1 MSYCPLILVVTTFI
15 ELLPSLALSLYSS
28 YHPLLSQ
35 SLSDPISVARL
46 LYGEHVIA
54 GSVLSDVE
62 SASPSLPKQREVL
75 LSVVREAVQS
85 RHTSL
90 RKFASVLCKFTDN
103 VQIGEAILRDYRKYM
118 IST

>member
-1 MSYCPLILVVTTFI
+1 MTTFI
-15 ELLPSLALSLYSS
+15 ELLPHLALSLYNS
-28 YHPLLSQ
+28 YDPLLSQ

-62 SASPSLPKQREVL
+62 SASSSLPKQREVL
-75 LSVVREAVQS
+75 LSAVREAVQS

-90 RKFASVLCKFTDN
+90 QTFASVLCKLLGN
-103 VQIGEAILRDYRKYM
+103 VQIGGAILRDYREYM

>member
-1 MSYCPLILVVTTFI
+1 MTTFT
-15 ELLPSLALSLYSS
+15 ELLPSLALSLYNS
-28 YHPLLSQ
+28 YDPLLSQ

-62 SASPSLPKQREVL
+62 SASSSLPKQREVL
-75 LSVVREAVQS
+75 LSAIREAVQS
-85 RHTSL
+85 RHSTL
-90 RKFASVLCKFTDN
+90 RKFASVLCKFTDH
-103 VQIGEAILRDYRKYM
+103 VQIGGAILRDYRKYM